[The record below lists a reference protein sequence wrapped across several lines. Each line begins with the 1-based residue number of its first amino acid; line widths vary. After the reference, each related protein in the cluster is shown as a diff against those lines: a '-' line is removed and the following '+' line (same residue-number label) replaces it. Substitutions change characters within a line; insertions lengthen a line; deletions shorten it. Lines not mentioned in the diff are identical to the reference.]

1 MRRGIVGISWKFLA
15 DSGKACIV
23 LHKPGSTTFISRS
36 RAFMAISDRA
46 EGFAVIRD
54 YRSAGYS
61 RPTIIQLL
69 VSEGVAQSTAYSWFK
84 KLDELESPDDA
95 LEAVTAVMQQALQR
109 EDHELVLKAA
119 IAKAKLLK

>member
-1 MRRGIVGISWKFLA
+1 MRRGIAGMRWKFIAL
-15 DSGKACIV
+15 SGNACIV

-36 RAFMAISDRA
+36 RVFMAIADRS

-61 RPTIIQLL
+61 RSTIIQLL
-69 VSEGVAQSTAYSWFK
+69 ISEGVAQSTAYSWFK

-119 IAKAKLLK
+119 VAKAKLLK

>member
-1 MRRGIVGISWKFLA
+1 MRRGKAGIRWKILA
-15 DSGKACIV
+15 LSRKACIV
-23 LHKPGSTTFISRS
+23 LHKPGSTTLIPRS
-36 RAFMAISDRA
+36 RVFMAISDRA

-69 VSEGVAQSTAYSWFK
+69 ISEGVAQSTAYSWFK

-119 IAKAKLLK
+119 VAKAKLLK